1 MKTVS
6 FKVKDDIFAK
16 MQAAADRNGISVS
29 AWIRIFIIDALQKDS
44 GDSNNITLANRLIDY
59 DKGASND

>member
-6 FKVKDDIFAK
+6 FKVNDDIFAK
-16 MQAAADRNGISVS
+16 MQTAASKNGLSVS
-29 AWIRIFIIDALQKDS
+29 AWIRIFIIDALQKADS
-44 GDSNNITLANRLIDY
+44 SNNITLASRLVND

>member
-6 FKVKDDIFAK
+6 FKVKDDIFTK
-16 MQAAADRNGISVS
+16 MQTAADRNGLSVS
-29 AWIRIFIIDALQKDS
+29 AWIRIFIIDALQKADS
-44 GDSNNITLANRLIDY
+44 SSNIILANRLVND